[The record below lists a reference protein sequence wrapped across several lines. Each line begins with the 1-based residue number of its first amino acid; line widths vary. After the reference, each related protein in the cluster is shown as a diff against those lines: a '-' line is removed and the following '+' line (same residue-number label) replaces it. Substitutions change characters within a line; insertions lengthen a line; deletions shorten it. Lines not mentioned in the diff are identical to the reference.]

1 MIRLWIPASNNFYR
15 SHTLFC
21 FIALCHLMRSLKLI
35 TRFYTGIF
43 LANFLVTLS
52 CIYLLRHFGHSA
64 QKIIGV
70 LFWYKIITIAGLF
83 YTSVYYRKNEMY
95 YYQNLSVSKLQLGVV
110 TSLFDFSVWVV
121 LMMIQL
127 MLGIPAFIFNLSLGS
142 VLLIYLYLYSRE

>member
-1 MIRLWIPASNNFYR
+1 
-15 SHTLFC
+15 
-21 FIALCHLMRSLKLI
+21 MRSLKLI

-64 QKIIGV
+64 QKILGL

-83 YTSVYYRKNEMY
+83 YTSVYYRKNELY
-95 YYQNLSVSKLQLGVV
+95 YYQNLGVSKLQLGIA

-121 LMMIQL
+121 LMLIQL
-127 MLGIPAFIFNLSLGS
+127 LIGIPSSIFKLSLVS
-142 VLLIYLYLYSRE
+142 VLLVYLYLYSRE

>member
-1 MIRLWIPASNNFYR
+1 
-15 SHTLFC
+15 
-21 FIALCHLMRSLKLI
+21 MRSLKLI

-70 LFWYKIITIAGLF
+70 LFWYKIITIACLF

-95 YYQNLSVSKLQLGVV
+95 YYQNLGVSRVQLGVT
-110 TSLFDFSVWVV
+110 TSLFDFSIWLV
-121 LMMIQL
+121 LMLIQ
-127 MLGIPAFIFNLSLGS
+127 MLIGIPIYIFNLSLGS